1 MPDNKEPIVELVTRD
16 ELKDILR
23 ENLADSK
30 LSNSINEDMKL
41 IDMLNTRA
49 VSATNTADAAMYMT
63 IAAELAESI
72 ALRAKLEANS
82 RMVKA
87 LSSVTEFKNGEK
99 DVTAISFDDKNNPG
113 EKVYYALMDENE
125 EPVNDRFDYNEIAD
139 EILEESAGDIKKLKQ
154 EMIAVYDKGAKD
166 SLNAMLAHND
176 HESNKREFAEF
187 TSSYNT
193 TLNNNSLNLIEKDSS
208 SMRSIADDHCNN
220 IRDIANAL
228 LNGERF
234 PQNKSEYENIT
245 TTMMYLTEKARLN
258 AEVSIGISKLPDGV
272 TGLANKQMAVLKG
285 KIEADAIYSGDN
297 ILEKETS
304 A

>member
-1 MPDNKEPIVELVTRD
+1 
-16 ELKDILR
+16 
-23 ENLADSK
+23 
-30 LSNSINEDMKL
+30 
-41 IDMLNTRA
+41 
-49 VSATNTADAAMYMT
+49 
-63 IAAELAESI
+63 
-72 ALRAKLEANS
+72 
-82 RMVKA
+82 
-87 LSSVTEFKNGEK
+87 
-99 DVTAISFDDKNNPG
+99 
-113 EKVYYALMDENE
+113 
-125 EPVNDRFDYNEIAD
+125 
-139 EILEESAGDIKKLKQ
+139 
-154 EMIAVYDKGAKD
+154 MIAVYDKGAKD

-272 TGLANKQMAVLKG
+272 TGLDNKQMAVLKG

-297 ILEKETS
+297 IL
-304 A
+304 